1 MNLAAPASARASG
14 MALIAAQTPR
24 SARPCTYII
33 TAISVEGNN
42 RTRRWSVR
50 VISKDHGYIVAS
62 K

>member
-1 MNLAAPASARASG
+1 MNLAAPASARARG

-33 TAISVEGNN
+33 TAISVGGQGRSKMVN
-42 RTRRWSVR
+42 
-50 VISKDHGYIVAS
+50 KDHGHIVAN